1 MGKARR
7 NAQVAVASLLLPLL
21 ALALLRPQTPEGVAL
36 TWAVPGLVLPPV
48 LAWAVLRELR
58 RPARWL
64 ARRIAP
70 GAAATAAMAAAVLA
84 IQGAASAPWPPLARL
99 LVCAAIGAMAFAGA
113 AWLALGG
120 RLPRALAASAGA
132 APAVAAE

>member
-1 MGKARR
+1 
-7 NAQVAVASLLLPLL
+7 
-21 ALALLRPQTPEGVAL
+21 
-36 TWAVPGLVLPPV
+36 LVLPPV

-70 GAAATAAMAAAVLA
+70 GRAATAAMAAAVLA
-84 IQGAASAPWPPLARL
+84 VQDTALASWPHLARL
-99 LVCAAIGAMAFAGA
+99 LVCAAVGAMAFVGV

-120 RLPRALAASAGA
+120 RLPRALAAPARA
-132 APAVAAE
+132 VPAVAAE